1 MTEYGYARVSTK
13 GQSLDDQISQLKE
26 VGISSSNIYSEKF
39 TGTTIKR
46 PVFDELSSNNIYF
59 EKFTGTTTN
68 RPEFEKLTSNVKNG
82 DTITVTKLD
91 RLARN
96 TREALNILDPLM
108 SKGVK
113 FNVLNIGVLENST
126 IGRLVKTILLAVA
139 EMERDMIVDRTQEG
153 KRYARLHKK
162 DYHEGRPK
170 RMITPHYQAAY
181 NYLLDHTYK
190 DTSKAFNISISTL
203 QRIKKQVEKNIS

>member
-1 MTEYGYARVSTK
+1 MTEYGYARVLTK

-46 PVFDELSSNNIYF
+46 PVFDEL
-59 EKFTGTTTN
+59 
-68 RPEFEKLTSNVKNG
+68 TSKVKNG

-108 SKGVK
+108 SKV
-113 FNVLNIGVLENST
+113 SSS
-126 IGRLVKTILLAVA
+126 
-139 EMERDMIVDRTQEG
+139 MC
-153 KRYARLHKK
+153 
-162 DYHEGRPK
+162 
-170 RMITPHYQAAY
+170 
-181 NYLLDHTYK
+181 
-190 DTSKAFNISISTL
+190 
-203 QRIKKQVEKNIS
+203 